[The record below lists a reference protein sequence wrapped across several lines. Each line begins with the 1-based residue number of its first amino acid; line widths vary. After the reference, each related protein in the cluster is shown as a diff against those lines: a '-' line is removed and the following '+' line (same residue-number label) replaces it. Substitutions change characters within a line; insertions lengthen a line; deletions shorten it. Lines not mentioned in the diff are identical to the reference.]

1 MPAKPT
7 DLTAP
12 QIYNSLLRCFRRDD
26 KAAPLFER
34 IQTVP
39 GLWVLELAG
48 PHRETWSSWLRKVRR
63 VLTRHKATLKGLRAG
78 SKDYTLHVAMTTT
91 CGLLD
96 VVIPPSL
103 SELLSETGINLEISY
118 QSE

>member
-1 MPAKPT
+1 MPAKPP

-12 QIYNSLLRCFRRDD
+12 KIYNSLLRCFRRDD
-26 KAAPLFER
+26 KAAPLFVR

-48 PHRETWSSWLRKVRR
+48 PSETWSSWLRKVRR